1 MPPPRK
7 PRRSRLPKRT
17 RARSLGIVR
26 EPHRPGPGDVAL
38 VRRTQRS
45 LALTGRHANLLRYL
59 ERDSFQNVAGAL
71 VERYMPRSSQKQ
83 LEIADVFRELYA
95 AWLVLAPISNQAQG
109 YWRSWWCP
117 GVVTS
122 WLRIEVNRFHRHWLG
137 HVSYD
142 WLTALVAPGAGAA
155 HVTDSA
161 FIAHAQG
168 LLDHTVGDTLRASF
182 ARYVLG
188 SILWRQATEAT
199 LQIARESRA
208 GMMWSED
215 GCWLMSAK
223 PIEGVGL
230 EWIDLREQSADVLA
244 WSAHVANGLLH
255 VRMNDASVQRF
266 KESVRAAL
274 AADASPEHKL
284 RLINAAARSFHHF
297 ARYAF
302 DARQQTQELEAWVWR
317 RVNRHIV
324 QNTPSLAGRYFNL
337 RLAQWD
343 TRLHFER
350 KSYLLDRDVTEEAW
364 LNLWNPR
371 R

>member
-1 MPPPRK
+1 M
-7 PRRSRLPKRT
+7 RR
-17 RARSLGIVR
+17 A
-26 EPHRPGPGDVAL
+26 
-38 VRRTQRS
+38 QRS
-45 LALTGRHANLLRYL
+45 LALAGRHTNLLRYL
-59 ERDSFQNVAGAL
+59 ERDSLQNVAGSL

-95 AWLVLAPISNQAQG
+95 AWLVLAPLSNHAQG

-122 WLRIEVNRFHRHWLG
+122 WLRIEVNRFHRCWLG
-137 HVSYD
+137 HIGYG
-142 WLTALVAPGAGAA
+142 WATAQVASGAA
-155 HVTDSA
+155 AAHIIDEA

-168 LLDHTVGDTLRASF
+168 LLDHTVGDTLRAGF

-188 SILWRQATEAT
+188 SVVWCQAAEAT
-199 LQIARESRA
+199 LQVARECRA

-223 PIEGVGL
+223 PFAGVGV
-230 EWIDLREQSADVLA
+230 EWSDLREQPAEVLA
-244 WSAHVANGLLH
+244 WRALVADGLLNI
-255 VRMNDASVQRF
+255 RMNDASVQRL
-266 KESVRAAL
+266 KESVRTAL
-274 AADASPEHKL
+274 ATDASPEHKL
-284 RLINAAARSFHHF
+284 RTINAATRSFHHF

-302 DARQQTQELEAWVWR
+302 DARQQAQELEAWVWR
-317 RVNRHIV
+317 RVNRHLV
-324 QNTPSLAGRYFNL
+324 RNTPSLADRYFNL
-337 RLAQWD
+337 RQAPWD

-350 KSYLLDRDVTEEAW
+350 KSYLLDKDVTEEAW

>member
-1 MPPPRK
+1 M
-7 PRRSRLPKRT
+7 
-17 RARSLGIVR
+17 
-26 EPHRPGPGDVAL
+26 
-38 VRRTQRS
+38 
-45 LALTGRHANLLRYL
+45 RYL
-59 ERDSFQNVAGAL
+59 ERDSFQNVADAL
-71 VERYMPRSSQKQ
+71 VEQYMPRSSRKQ

-95 AWLVLAPISNQAQG
+95 TWLVLAPISNRAQG
-109 YWRSWWCP
+109 YWRPWWCP

-122 WLRIEVNRFHRHWLG
+122 WLRIQSNRFHRFWFG

-168 LLDHTVGDTLRASF
+168 LLDHTVGDTLRVSF

-188 SILWRQATEAT
+188 SLVWRQAAEAT
-199 LQIARESRA
+199 LPVAREYRA
-208 GMMWSED
+208 GMLWSED

-223 PIEGVGL
+223 PFEGADAV
-230 EWIDLREQSADVLA
+230 WTDLREQPTAVLA
-244 WSAHVANGLLH
+244 WQAHVADGLLH
-255 VRMNDASVQRF
+255 IKMNDASVQRL
-266 KESVRAAL
+266 KESVRVAL
-274 AADASPEHKL
+274 ASDTSPEHKL
-284 RLINAAARSFHHF
+284 RLINAATRSFHHF

-302 DARQQTQELEAWVWR
+302 DAREQTQEFEAWIWR
-317 RVNRHIV
+317 RVNRQIV
-324 QNTPSLAGRYFNL
+324 QNTPSFAERYFNL
-337 RLAQWD
+337 RQASWD

-350 KSYLLDRDVTEEAW
+350 KSYLLDRDVTEEQW